1 MEEHQR
7 HVWVGEPDA
16 DLIRALEPDQLVTAV
31 HRPVPRLKL
40 STRVE
45 VGLWILR
52 VFLLIATAA
61 VVYAFVVGIVK
72 GGS

>member
-1 MEEHQR
+1 LEEHQR

-31 HRPVPRLKL
+31 HHPVPRLRL

-45 VGLWILR
+45 VALGALR
-52 VFLLIATAA
+52 VFLLITSAA
-61 VVYAFVVGIVK
+61 VVYAFVVGIIK
-72 GGS
+72 GGG